1 MASFQSIINSLESF
15 DPSQSLVIANNC
27 LTKAKQL
34 WYSQLQQAIPAELSN
49 LRTVVNL
56 NISNSGTLFY
66 WIQVMDDLSS
76 LDSSGDIIEQ
86 LFSINPTNFGATGVS
101 GLLSD
106 WTNIYN
112 SVNQYF
118 QSTDSS
124 VVDTVSRA
132 YNAVQYIANL
142 YGDNQTFNL
151 GFTAGV
157 IIPAMI
163 NQLQLAGFAPS
174 NSLNQE
180 NLIKRNVLLT
190 IALQLYLFVA
200 IQNQPKIS
208 AANIVYSYQNQ
219 DLMDV
224 ANSAFSNYEDY
235 TKILQLNP
243 SLEAAQV
250 LNAGTQILLAPTDS
264 NAPVNSQNVLGT
276 DIYLTPEWGGD
287 FQSIYGI
294 NNLSYAL
301 GRRLQT
307 TLGSL
312 TYEPTYGSRIPPEIG
327 QVSNAQTAQHLI
339 AFAKAALLQDP
350 RVGSINKATVTN
362 PSPGLFEISVNVRAN
377 TGQNTTI
384 IFSGG

>member
-1 MASFQSIINSLESF
+1 MATFQSVINSLENF
-15 DPSQSLVIANNC
+15 NPSQSLVIANSC
-27 LTKAKQL
+27 LTLAKQL
-34 WYSQLQQAIPAELSN
+34 WYSQLQQSIPNELSN

-56 NISNSGTLFY
+56 NISDSGTLFY

-86 LFSINPTNFGATGVS
+86 LFSINPTNSGATSVP

-106 WTNIYN
+106 WTSIYN

-124 VVDTVSRA
+124 VVDTVGRA
-132 YNAVQYIANL
+132 YNVVQYIANL
-142 YGDNQTFNL
+142 YGTNQTSSS

-157 IIPAMI
+157 IIPAII

-174 NSLNQE
+174 NSLNQQ
-180 NLIKRNVLLT
+180 NLIQRNALLT

-208 AANIVYSYQNQ
+208 ASNIVYSYQNQ
-219 DLMDV
+219 DLMDI

-243 SLEAAQV
+243 SLTAAQV

-339 AFAKAALLQDP
+339 AFAKSALLQDP
-350 RVGSINKATVTN
+350 RVGSINKASVTN
-362 PSPGLFEISVNVRAN
+362 PSPGLFEIAVNVRAN

-384 IFSGG
+384 TFSGG

>member
-1 MASFQSIINSLESF
+1 MATFQSVINSLENF
-15 DPSQSLVIANNC
+15 NPSQSLVIANSC
-27 LTKAKQL
+27 LTLAKQL
-34 WYSQLQQAIPAELSN
+34 WYSQLQQSIPNELSN

-56 NISNSGTLFY
+56 NISDSGTLFY

-86 LFSINPTNFGATGVS
+86 LFSINPTNPGATSVP

-106 WTNIYN
+106 WTSIYN

-124 VVDTVSRA
+124 VVDTVGRA
-132 YNAVQYIANL
+132 YNVVQYIANL
-142 YGDNQTFNL
+142 YGTNQTSSS
-151 GFTAGV
+151 GFTSGV
-157 IIPAMI
+157 IIPAII

-174 NSLNQE
+174 NSLNQQ
-180 NLIKRNVLLT
+180 NLIQRNALLT

-208 AANIVYSYQNQ
+208 ASNIVYSYQNQ
-219 DLMDV
+219 DLMDI

-243 SLEAAQV
+243 SLTAAQV

-339 AFAKAALLQDP
+339 AFAKSALLQDP
-350 RVGSINKATVTN
+350 RVGSINKASVTN
-362 PSPGLFEISVNVRAN
+362 PSPGLFEIAVNVRAN

-384 IFSGG
+384 TFSGG